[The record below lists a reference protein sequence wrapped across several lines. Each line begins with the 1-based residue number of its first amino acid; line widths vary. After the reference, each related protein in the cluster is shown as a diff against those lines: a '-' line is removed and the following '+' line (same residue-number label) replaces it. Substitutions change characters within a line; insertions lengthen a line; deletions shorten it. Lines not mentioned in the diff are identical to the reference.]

1 MSTTRRST
9 LASLVNLLFVT
20 HVGFFGDYTAKL
32 ADGTDIGRGVGHN
45 RGSHRGLHG
54 DSDWRKSGIEVI
66 ELLPVVVEDSNCD
79 LLLKTTR

>member
-32 ADGTDIGRGVGHN
+32 AGGTDIGRGVGDN
-45 RGSHRGLHG
+45 VGSRCGHHG
-54 DSDWRKSGIEVI
+54 VSDWLEEVGNW
-66 ELLPVVVEDSNCD
+66 S
-79 LLLKTTR
+79 